1 MISAHS
7 RRSIRE
13 LTRRRGRSALT
24 IATIAVA
31 IAGVWLFAIPGNVNA
46 TMTERV
52 RSDAMHTAR
61 LAPTAVDLTP
71 AQLASLRAVDNV
83 AALDTRTL
91 ARTEIRFDGRTQG
104 VILVGVADFEQQAVN
119 IVSLTTGVFPEQSDQ
134 LITDTE
140 DARTGRFNG
149 AVGDAVEVRTHTGR
163 WQQFVISGSG
173 GTVRYSSEVAQD
185 APVLYMR
192 NADVQRV
199 MNYPAPNSIDVVAAD
214 PSPTAVDAM
223 VTELRDMLAAE
234 LDDIAYW
241 DVLEVWRPGTWPGSD
256 DFGNFIVVFYV
267 IAGVALV
274 SALTLIF
281 TTVDTMVREQT
292 REIGVMKAIGAT
304 RRIVATG
311 FLRTAL
317 ILGGIGTAA
326 GIVIG
331 IPLSNWLMTFMSDEF
346 GGTSVGWS
354 ISTLA
359 LLLSI
364 VVGLLGTGAASW
376 PALRRASRIT
386 VRDAIEDYGVVAG
399 YGLRPLDQLVA
410 RFPLAG
416 RRVQMGVRN
425 ATRRAGRTVA
435 TAVPI
440 GLAVATMLAFGA
452 VLITAVDEDANSFD
466 LEGGDIILWNRDPG
480 LDARAGELI
489 ESVPEVAFAHPMV
502 YSSVELDG
510 EKYVWGL
517 PAESVYDH
525 DVIAGRWFS
534 PEEAQEAAPVAVVGE
549 ALANQTGL
557 TIGEAVTV
565 ETRRGPIELG
575 VIGIDGQLVNNGQG
589 LFMPLQTVL
598 DYEGWTTGN
607 YWVRTVDPE
616 PETVDAAAAG
626 IQEALER
633 NGYQVSSSLR
643 YIDRDQN
650 MAENRLIVTVVMA
663 MGLPVVAIG
672 MIGLVSAMVS
682 NVLDRTREIG
692 ILRSIGARR
701 RDLRA
706 MFRAEGLAIAILGWL
721 LGIPVGY
728 ALARLILW
736 IFERRFDAA
745 FTFRY
750 PLWPIAVSLV
760 VTLIATL
767 IVLRLPLRRV
777 MRMVPG
783 AALRYE

>member
-331 IPLSNWLMTFMSDEF
+331 IPLSNWLMTFTSDEF